1 MKVIYNQVNDL
12 ISNDSIVIDVGCG
25 KGKLLVSLS
34 PKIDYGLGTDISE
47 RKVKI
52 ANKNKKNNLEFKIE
66 DSSRL
71 NLSYS
76 FDYITSIFSIH
87 TMSYV
92 NQMKTLNNFSEI
104 ATNKI
109 IVDFVKSKSRFKQQ
123 LICLDEMLAGHYSAY
138 KTYINEGMDSL
149 IKKSKL
155 NLIKKIKG
163 KYDFYKIWI
172 CN

>member
-1 MKVIYNQVNDL
+1 MKTIYNQVSDL
-12 ISNDSIVIDVGCG
+12 ISVGSSVIDVGCG
-25 KGKLLVSLS
+25 KGKLLISLS
-34 PKIDYGLGTDISE
+34 PKIDYGLGIDISE

-52 ANKNKKNNLEFKIE
+52 ANKKNNLKFKIE
-66 DSSRL
+66 DSSKL
-71 NLSYS
+71 NSSYS

-87 TMSYV
+87 TMNYV

-109 IVDFVKSKSRFKQQ
+109 IVDFVKSKSRLKQQ
-123 LICLDEMLAGHYSAY
+123 LICFDEILAGHYSAY
-138 KTYINEGMDSL
+138 KTYIDEGMNSL

-155 NLIKKIKG
+155 NLIKEIEG